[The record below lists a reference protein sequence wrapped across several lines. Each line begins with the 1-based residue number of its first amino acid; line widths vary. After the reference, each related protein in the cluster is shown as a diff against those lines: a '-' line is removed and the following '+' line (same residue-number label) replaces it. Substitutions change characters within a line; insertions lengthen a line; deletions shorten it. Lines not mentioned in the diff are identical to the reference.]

1 MRLAYILSVSFGSVV
16 FGYIIRLFALRPEGD
31 EALSRLS
38 AGMNIFAV
46 AVLLPV
52 ATISSLW
59 SFSITSGAL
68 AYLPVFGILALL
80 IGGTAAVLLIRIF
93 KIEPYRAGSLFTS
106 CMFSNISALAA
117 FIAYTMFGDT
127 GFAAIQL
134 YALLE
139 QPFYYA
145 VGFPLSYEISKG
157 ALLNFRFS
165 LRNLKEKPI
174 IFFPLAAVAAGVILR
189 LSPLEKPEFMYVMS
203 AFLVPVITV
212 LFGLSIGLTL
222 RIREI
227 KKYRREVLMAHGVK
241 FLVIPAIITGL
252 GVLSGLPEI
261 LGGVPF
267 KSLVIVSFSP
277 VGFLAVVPPAVYG
290 FDVDLANSAWLTTTL
305 SFAFILPVLLLVLG

>member
-1 MRLAYILSVSFGSVV
+1 MSVSFGSVLL
-16 FGYIIRLFALRPEGD
+16 GYLVRFHAAPRRGD
-31 EALSRLS
+31 EVLSRLS
-38 AGMNIFAV
+38 AGMKTFAV
-46 AVLLPV
+46 AVLLPI

-59 SFSITSGAL
+59 SFSLSSGAL
-68 AYLPVFGILALL
+68 AYLPAFGILALL
-80 IGGTAAVLLIRIF
+80 IGGAAAVFLIRFF
-93 KIEPYRAGSLFTS
+93 KIEPFRAGSLFTS

-117 FIAYTMFGDT
+117 FVAYTMFGET

-157 ALLNFRFS
+157 ALRDFRFS
-165 LRNLKEKPI
+165 LKNLKEKPI
-174 IFFPLAAVAAGVILR
+174 IFFPLGAVAVGTLLR
-189 LSPLEKPEFMYVMS
+189 LSPLDKPEFMYSVS

-212 LFGLSIGLTL
+212 LFGLAIGLTL

-227 KKYRREVLMAHGVK
+227 KKYRPEVLMAHGVK
-241 FLVIPAIITGL
+241 FLVIPAVIIGL
-252 GVLSGLPEI
+252 GALSGLP
-261 LGGVPF
+261 GVMEGIPF

-305 SFAFILPVLLLVLG
+305 SYALILPVLLLVLG